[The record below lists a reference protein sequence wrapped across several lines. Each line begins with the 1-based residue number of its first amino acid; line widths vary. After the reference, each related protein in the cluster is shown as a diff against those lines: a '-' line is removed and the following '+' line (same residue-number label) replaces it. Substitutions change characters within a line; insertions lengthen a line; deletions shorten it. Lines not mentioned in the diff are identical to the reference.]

1 MRPYRSVLHSE
12 SSEYGTYRVIDTVHD
27 GRPARLLYGA
37 DDSLQS
43 GVALDDDPEL
53 LFDYN
58 QRFLEILMSHEA
70 HKILVIGGGTCTL
83 PTAAFRLFPKL
94 TIDVV
99 EIDGL
104 LIDLAY
110 RFFELPR
117 SPRLRVHVD
126 DAVGYL
132 EETDERYDIII
143 IDAFFGHTV
152 PPALLQSSSVR
163 EYRRHLTDSG
173 IVAIN
178 FISEY
183 RQHQSS
189 LAHEIIA
196 SFSEVFP
203 HTAVFQS
210 DPDYT
215 HGEEQNFILAA
226 SGGKIHFDYLQST
239 GVGPAEAL
247 ASRPSWSS
255 QELL

>member
-1 MRPYRSVLHSE
+1 MKPHRSVLHIE
-12 SSEYGTYRVIDTVHD
+12 SSKYGTYRVVDAIHN
-27 GRPARLLYGA
+27 GRSARLLYGA
-37 DDSLQS
+37 DNSLQS

-58 QRFLEILMSHEA
+58 QRFLEMIMSHEVR
-70 HKILVIGGGTCTL
+70 KILVIGGGTCTL
-83 PTAAFRLFPKL
+83 PTAAFQLFPKL

-110 RFFELPR
+110 RFFGLPH

-126 DAVGYL
+126 DAVGFL
-132 EETDERYDIII
+132 EGTNERYDIII

-152 PPALLQSSSVR
+152 PPSLLQPSTVE
-163 EYRRHLTDSG
+163 EYCRHLADDG

-183 RQHQSS
+183 KQQQSS
-189 LAHEIIA
+189 LAHEVVA

-210 DPDYT
+210 DPDYAE
-215 HGEEQNFILAA
+215 GEEQNFILAA
-226 SGGKIHFDYLQST
+226 SSNKIHFDYLQST
-239 GVGPAEAL
+239 EFGPAQG
-247 ASRPSWSS
+247 SF
-255 QELL
+255 